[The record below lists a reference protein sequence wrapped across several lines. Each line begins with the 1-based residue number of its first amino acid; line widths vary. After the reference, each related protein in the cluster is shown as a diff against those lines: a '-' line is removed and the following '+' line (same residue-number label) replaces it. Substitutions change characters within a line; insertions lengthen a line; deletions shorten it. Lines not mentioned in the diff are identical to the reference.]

1 MNRTILYGLLGG
13 CCIAAAPLCRA
24 ASGSGKNAVRRET
37 EACQPP
43 MMGWSSWNTYRVH
56 ISEELIKKQATAL
69 VERGFQDVGY
79 EYVNIDDGFFGTRD
93 ADGTMQSHPERFPN
107 GMRPVVDYIHA
118 LGLHAGIYSDAGSDT
133 CGSVFDN
140 DVNGIGAGFYGHD
153 QQDAN
158 RYFLDWGFDFIK
170 IDYCGGDR
178 LGLDEE
184 TRYRAIHRAIRATG
198 RDDVRINVCR
208 WAFPGVWAREVAGS
222 WRIDGDITPEW
233 GSVKRLID
241 KNLYLSAYAG
251 DGHYNDMDMLE
262 IGRGLT
268 RSQEEVHFG
277 MWCVMSSPLLIGCDL
292 TAVPQAS
299 LELLQNRELIAVNQD
314 PLGLQAY
321 VVQASQG
328 GYVLVKD
335 LERRHAEKRVAA
347 FYNPT
352 DGPIEFVQPLADLEM
367 GGKTTARDLL
377 RHEELGELGDTIRL
391 TVAPQSVAI
400 WSLRTDRRLERTT
413 YEAEHALLPA
423 YNEVGRGS
431 KRPIRYVRDERYSA
445 GAKIAQLGGH
455 PENRI
460 VWKDVYSRDGGC
472 YTLVLY
478 YECDKKRQL
487 DLRVNGAVRTVRMKR
502 TNGTPGTCRI
512 EIRLRPGD
520 NTISMGNDHGRA
532 PDIDRFVIKPT
543 EPSDENGSIRET
555 GMSHNR

>member
-1 MNRTILYGLLGG
+1 MHKTILYAILCGYGLVL
-13 CCIAAAPLCRA
+13 APWSRA
-24 ASGSGKNAVRRET
+24 ASGPGEPPADRQSVSCR
-37 EACQPP
+37 PP
-43 MMGWSSWNTYRVH
+43 MMGWSSWNTYRVN
-56 ISEELIKKQATAL
+56 INEELIRKQATAL
-69 VERGFQDVGY
+69 VERGFNAVGY
-79 EYVNIDDGFFGTRD
+79 DYINIDDGFFGTRD
-93 ADGTMQSHPERFPN
+93 AEGNMHTHPDRFPN
-107 GMRPVVDYIHA
+107 GLRPLVDYIHA
-118 LGLHAGIYSDAGSDT
+118 LGLYAGIYSDAGGNT

-158 RYFLDWGFDFIK
+158 RYFLDWDFDFIK
-170 IDYCGGDR
+170 IDYCGGDH

-184 TRYRAIHRAIRATG
+184 IRYRAIHRAILNTG

-222 WRIDGDITPEW
+222 WRIDGDIGPNWEA
-233 GSVKRLID
+233 VKRLVS

-251 DGHYNDMDMLE
+251 GGHYNDMDMLE

-292 TAVPQAS
+292 TTIPQAS

-321 VVQASQG
+321 VMQASRG

-335 LERRHAEKRVAA
+335 LERRHGERRVVA

-352 DGPIEFVQPLADLEM
+352 DAALEFVQPLADLEM
-367 GGKTTARDLL
+367 GGRTTARDLL
-377 RHEELGELGDTIRL
+377 RHEDLGPLEDTVRL

-413 YEAEHALLPA
+413 YEAEHALLPT

-445 GAKIAQLGGH
+445 GAKIAQLGGR
-455 PENRI
+455 PENRAI
-460 VWKDVYSRDGGC
+460 WEDVYSREGGR
-472 YTLVLY
+472 YTLTLF
-478 YECDKKRQL
+478 YECSEPRRFSLWVNDVEQK
-487 DLRVNGAVRTVRMKR
+487 VEVEPTNGAVGRCEVQ
-502 TNGTPGTCRI
+502 
-512 EIRLRPGD
+512 IRLHRGS
-520 NTISMGNDHGRA
+520 NTISMGNDYDWA
-532 PDIDRFVIKPT
+532 PDVDKFVLAK
-543 EPSDENGSIRET
+543 
-555 GMSHNR
+555 